1 MPFKKKHDMGLNKV
15 FQFFIP
21 KEKKFFPLFEAVAE
35 NVEKGAVLLN
45 KLLLLIH
52 NEGEKQTLVIQIKEC
67 EAKGD
72 NLTHTIF
79 DELNK
84 TFITPF
90 DREDIQELTSSLDD
104 VLDYIHSCAKR
115 LQLYKVTELPI
126 NTIEISELLVQAAR
140 ELRVAIGE
148 LKNLKHPQI
157 IKKACIRLNEIENQV
172 DDLYYMSVS
181 DLFENEKDAIELIKK
196 DAILKT
202 LETATDKAEDVSDVL
217 KSIIVKIA

>member
-1 MPFKKKHDMGLNKV
+1 MGLNKV
-15 FQFFIP
+15 FQYFIP
-21 KEKKFFPLFEAVAE
+21 KEKKFFPLFEQVVE

-45 KLLLLIH
+45 KLLLLFH
-52 NEGEKQTLVIQIKEC
+52 NEAEKQTLVIQIKEC

-72 NLTHTIF
+72 TLTHTIF

-104 VLDYIHSCAKR
+104 VMDYIHSCAKR

-126 NTIEISELLVQAAR
+126 NTIEISELLVQATR
-140 ELRVAIGE
+140 ELKIAIGE
-148 LKNLKHPQI
+148 LSNLKHPQI

-181 DLFENEKDAIELIKK
+181 DLFENEKNAIELIKK

>member
-1 MPFKKKHDMGLNKV
+1 MGLNKV

-21 KEKKFFPLFEAVAE
+21 KEKKFFPLFEQVVE

-45 KLLLLIH
+45 KLLLLFH
-52 NEGEKQTLVIQIKEC
+52 NEAEKQTLVIQIKEC

-72 NLTHTIF
+72 TLTHTIF

-104 VLDYIHSCAKR
+104 VMDYIHSCAKR

-126 NTIEISELLVQAAR
+126 NTIEISELLVQATR
-140 ELRVAIGE
+140 ELKIAIGE
-148 LKNLKHPQI
+148 LSNLKHPQI

-181 DLFENEKDAIELIKK
+181 DLFENEKNAIELIKK

-217 KSIIVKIA
+217 KSIIVKVA